1 MQPNLRRPL
10 LIEPNLVLDHLRS
23 IGKNGL
29 RMYLEY
35 LVTQR
40 KSHEE
45 KHHTELALL
54 YIEELNNLL
63 QSDEVKAKI
72 EEISKRLKKIK

>member
-10 LIEPNLVLDHLRS
+10 LIEPGLVLDHLRL

-29 RMYLEY
+29 KMYLEY

-40 KSHEE
+40 KSNEE
-45 KHHTELALL
+45 KYHTELALL
-54 YIEELNNLL
+54 YIEELKNLL

-72 EEISKRLKKIK
+72 EEISK